1 MIYENTPQ
9 LETERLI
16 LRKLTDTPD
25 DMNAMFAILR
35 DQETNTFLPWFPA
48 KDMTDARRH
57 AKERYFDFYTAPSAY
72 RYVICL
78 KSDNI
83 PIGYVGLSDGD
94 SHDFEYGLH
103 SGFWHQG
110 IITEA
115 AKAAVERI
123 RNAGY
128 PYITATHDVNNPR
141 SGKVMKKLGMKYCYS
156 YIEQCMPKNITVT
169 FRMYQ
174 LNFDHDQGRVYKG
187 YRDKYATHFIEENV

>member
-16 LRKLTDTPD
+16 LRKLTNTPD

-57 AKERYFDFYTAPSAY
+57 AKERYFDLYTAPSAY

-94 SHDFEYGLH
+94 S
-103 SGFWHQG
+103 Q
-110 IITEA
+110 
-115 AKAAVERI
+115 R
-123 RNAGY
+123 
-128 PYITATHDVNNPR
+128 
-141 SGKVMKKLGMKYCYS
+141 
-156 YIEQCMPKNITVT
+156 
-169 FRMYQ
+169 
-174 LNFDHDQGRVYKG
+174 
-187 YRDKYATHFIEENV
+187 